1 MANEEKNVDLCV
13 QRYLRSHPGASL
25 RDAKHHFHIFISC
38 MLYNQK
44 VVRPCVKLDHS
55 LYTCD
60 KTSWM
65 LRYIISANR
74 QDRSSTRHLYPATQ
88 SDHSRGCSASSH
100 AASNSRHPKDTAL
113 TPATPSVFPKSP
125 SRNSGRL
132 QIKEPGGRHT
142 ASPRLF
148 RCFCPLLQ
156 PDAAHFLVVDAC
168 YT

>member
-38 MLYNQK
+38 MLYNRK

-60 KTSWM
+60 KTNWM

-74 QDRSSTRHLYPATQ
+74 QDRSSTRRLAPAAH
-88 SDHSRGCSASSH
+88 SDHSLGCSASSH

-113 TPATPSVFPKSP
+113 TPATLSVFPESP
-125 SRNSGRL
+125 SWNSGRL
-132 QIKEPGGRHT
+132 QIKEPG
-142 ASPRLF
+142 
-148 RCFCPLLQ
+148 
-156 PDAAHFLVVDAC
+156 DAIELHPIC
-168 YT
+168 